1 MSINPSAFALVKD
14 RANKAEK
21 KRIKN
26 KKVKEIMEDNPNL
39 GSMEAE
45 KIVEELTEKE
55 LKKVGEDYKKR
66 VTKADKEARKKLGLS
81 FKENNKEEKK
91 KEEKKKEENNNKKF
105 TKKKNNKKENNK
117 KENNKPIKEI
127 VITASKPK
135 PRRKFKRTM
144 SGFRPVAERQSKGG
158 SILKTLKKI
167 GKRQRG

>member
-66 VTKADKEARKKLGLS
+66 VTKADKEARKKLGLPP
-81 FKENNKEEKK
+81 KEKK

>member
-91 KEEKKKEENNNKKF
+91 KEEKKKKKKF
-105 TKKKNNKKENNK
+105 TNKKNNKKENNK

>member
-91 KEEKKKEENNNKKF
+91 KEEKKKKKKF
-105 TKKKNNKKENNK
+105 TNKKNNKKENNK

-167 GKRQRG
+167 GERQRG